1 MSKDEI
7 IKNWKSGKTV
17 QQIAKIYTTNQL
29 KNGVKIKPEE
39 AQKHVEKT
47 ILEYQRNR

>member
-17 QQIAKIYTTNQL
+17 QQIAKSYAKDQL
-29 KNGVKIKPEE
+29 QKGFSIKPEE